1 MELTTLLEQHK
12 AIFQDELGTVSS
24 HRATLHVRPDAV
36 PKFFK
41 PRPIPFAI
49 KGTIG
54 AELDRLEKD
63 GILEK
68 VSHSDWASP
77 IVTVPKKDGKY
88 RICGDYKVTINQAL
102 DIDQYPLPNPK
113 EIFASLAG
121 GQKFTKL
128 DLSQAYQQLLL
139 EESSRNFTTI
149 NTHQGMYRYTRLPF
163 GVASAPAIFQ
173 RTMDTILQGIPSVMC
188 YLDDVLIT
196 GSDDGSHLKSLQ
208 DVLK

>member
-1 MELTTLLEQHK
+1 MEEIVHTIIDPPEWSTHLTVKITLDHN
-12 AIFQDELGTVSS
+12 IC
-24 HRATLHVRPDAV
+24 
-36 PKFFK
+36 
-41 PRPIPFAI
+41 I
-49 KGTIG
+49 
-54 AELDRLEKD
+54 

-139 EESSRNFTTI
+139 EESSRNY
-149 NTHQGMYRYTRLPF
+149 QY
-163 GVASAPAIFQ
+163 ASRNVP
-173 RTMDTILQGIPSVMC
+173 L
-188 YLDDVLIT
+188 Y
-196 GSDDGSHLKSLQ
+196 
-208 DVLK
+208 